1 MRDSKQWNSMKNVF
15 VQRTSPSEKA
25 KWESQIHKLIL
36 WSLFNAE
43 ACEGPLKLK
52 TILIKLLLPIFI
64 LNQFPLLAWT
74 EISKVINVSPVN
86 SMWEKV
92 HKHLFLKKIY
102 VQILAFF
109 LERLMIDAH
118 SRALWG
124 WGMGHFVKYRKH
136 CPCRWK
142 ANK

>member
-1 MRDSKQWNSMKNVF
+1 MKLHGECVLPKDISF
-15 VQRTSPSEKA
+15 WKGKMGITDTQTD
-25 KWESQIHKLIL
+25 L
-36 WSLFNAE
+36 WSLFTAE
-43 ACEGPLKLK
+43 VCEGPLKLK

-64 LNQFPLLAWT
+64 LNQFPLLAWA
-74 EISKVINVSPVN
+74 EISKVINASPVN

-109 LERLMIDAH
+109 LERLMIDVH
-118 SRALWG
+118 SRILWG
-124 WGMGHFVKYRKH
+124 WGMGHFVKYKKH
-136 CPCRWK
+136 CPCRRK